1 MWLVAFSAAAGCP
14 VSFEERRTSA
24 ALVAALVSAEVSN
37 VRAMG
42 LEIATIRDH
51 AVPMPFHGVSS
62 RRQRCQATQQAF
74 ELQLFEQSRQRLES
88 GGCGNAPTPRN

>member
-1 MWLVAFSAAAGCP
+1 MWLVAFSAAAGRP
-14 VSFEERRTSA
+14 VSFADKRNSA
-24 ALVAALVSAEVSN
+24 ALVAVLVNAEVNN
-37 VRAMG
+37 VRAIG
-42 LEIATIRDH
+42 LEIATIQDH
-51 AVPMPFHGVSS
+51 AVLMPFHRVSS